1 MINNEIVYLAERIE
15 NLPQISVFVFIKGL
29 QSLTEAIKIMTEY
42 SWIVSF
48 CSSGATIISK
58 SWK

>member
-1 MINNEIVYLAERIE
+1 
-15 NLPQISVFVFIKGL
+15 LPQISVFVFIEGL